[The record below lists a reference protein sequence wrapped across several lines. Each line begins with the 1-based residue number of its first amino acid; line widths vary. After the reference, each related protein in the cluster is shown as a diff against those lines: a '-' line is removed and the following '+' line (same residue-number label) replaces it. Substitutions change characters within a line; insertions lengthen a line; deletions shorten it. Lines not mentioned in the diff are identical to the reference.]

1 MKRRSFLAGATCA
14 FTTLPQIA
22 SAEPREQEQCGW
34 WALDLETNRTLG
46 ENPDMHLPMCS
57 TFKWLLAA
65 ATLSRTD
72 YGREHLGREI
82 AFSRKDLISA
92 SPAVKDALA
101 ASKTAHASLSVGELC
116 AATVSLSDSTA
127 ANLLLKRL
135 GGPAALTH
143 WLRDH
148 HDPVT
153 RLDRYETALNRVP
166 MGDLRDTTTPRAMV
180 SNLQNTLYG
189 NNLSPASQAQLLK
202 WLLATTTGPKRMPA
216 GLREGWRIGHKT
228 GTWTVKPGYNPAV
241 ERAASGD
248 VAILLPPTGKPVLV
262 AAYAAGYSIPQS
274 EKEDWFAD
282 IAHRATDPNWLQ
294 RH

>member
-22 SAEPREQEQCGW
+22 SAEPREQEQSGW

-46 ENPDMHLPMCS
+46 ENPDTHLPMCS

-135 GGPAALTH
+135 GGPAA
-143 WLRDH
+143 
-148 HDPVT
+148 
-153 RLDRYETALNRVP
+153 
-166 MGDLRDTTTPRAMV
+166 
-180 SNLQNTLYG
+180 
-189 NNLSPASQAQLLK
+189 
-202 WLLATTTGPKRMPA
+202 
-216 GLREGWRIGHKT
+216 
-228 GTWTVKPGYNPAV
+228 
-241 ERAASGD
+241 
-248 VAILLPPTGKPVLV
+248 
-262 AAYAAGYSIPQS
+262 
-274 EKEDWFAD
+274 
-282 IAHRATDPNWLQ
+282 
-294 RH
+294 